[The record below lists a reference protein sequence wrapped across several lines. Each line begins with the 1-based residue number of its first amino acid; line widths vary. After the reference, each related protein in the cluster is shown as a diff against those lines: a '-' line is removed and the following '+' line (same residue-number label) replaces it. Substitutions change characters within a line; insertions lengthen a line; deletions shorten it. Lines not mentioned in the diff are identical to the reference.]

1 MTSAN
6 NNTLYRIV
14 ARGPYASAVS
24 PYVAL
29 KVLGAPVIAAQN
41 GAVTTDA
48 WGWFRIGVAAERA
61 VAHRW
66 QVEDPA
72 TGIWSWTDVTSP
84 ALEDYAW
91 QATRYRVLV
100 STRPARCCPGPS
112 RSPRPPQPGRPCGPD
127 GSMSR

>member
-48 WGWFRIGVAAERA
+48 WGWFRIGVVAERA

-72 TGIWSWTDVTSP
+72 TGLWSWTDVTSP

-100 STRPARCCPGPS
+100 SNPAGSVLSRPIQVTPAASPGTS
-112 RSPRPPQPGRPCGPD
+112 VRP
-127 GSMSR
+127 